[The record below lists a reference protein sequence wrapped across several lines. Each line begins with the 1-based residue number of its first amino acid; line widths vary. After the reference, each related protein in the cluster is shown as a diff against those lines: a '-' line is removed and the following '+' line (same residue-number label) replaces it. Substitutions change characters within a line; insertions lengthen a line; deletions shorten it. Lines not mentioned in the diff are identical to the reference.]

1 MENILLFNVEINPQY
16 ILSPELTM
24 NVDINGYSKMTT
36 EEVEEFNELIGK
48 AAQLVIKALIRGMQ
62 EKDGED

>member
-1 MENILLFNVEINPQY
+1 
-16 ILSPELTM
+16 M

-48 AAQLVIKALIRGMQ
+48 SAQLVIKALIRGMQ
-62 EKDGED
+62 EQDGED